1 MTGKNLEIISQMSY
15 GMKIVF
21 AWTDMVSYNPQ
32 LELIYCIFMA
42 DEVQKR

>member
-21 AWTDMVSYNPQ
+21 T
-32 LELIYCIFMA
+32 
-42 DEVQKR
+42 

>member
-21 AWTDMVSYNPQ
+21 A
-32 LELIYCIFMA
+32 
-42 DEVQKR
+42 